1 MMIQLMLIFS
11 YHFRNLD
18 SQTSK
23 NSRYLRYLIQQD
35 LRQQDLRQQDLR
47 QLHFQMLDF
56 QRLLILIE
64 LHHT

>member
-18 SQTSK
+18 SQTLK

-35 LRQQDLRQQDLR
+35 LRQQDLQ
-47 QLHFQMLDF
+47 QLHFRMLNF

-64 LHHT
+64 LHYT